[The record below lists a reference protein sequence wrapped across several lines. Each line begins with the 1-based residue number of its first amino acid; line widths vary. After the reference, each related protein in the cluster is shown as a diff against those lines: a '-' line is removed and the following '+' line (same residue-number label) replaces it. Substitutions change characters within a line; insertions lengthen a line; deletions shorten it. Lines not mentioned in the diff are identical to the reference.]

1 MNADECEVNF
11 SLEPADGEQSI
22 PVDRIP
28 SSLVLISVSRDYMHT
43 NDMFVSLNGVR
54 LYRGSVFYSDG
65 LDAGSEENNVRVSR
79 GPPQHQHTTNIES
92 GNGDPRGIDRRTP
105 WFPRVSDLLE
115 NLSDRRNPTM
125 KVHVY

>member
-92 GNGDPRGIDRRTP
+92 CNGEGLIDVHPGFHGSVICSRT
-105 WFPRVSDLLE
+105 FPTGATQR
-115 NLSDRRNPTM
+115 
-125 KVHVY
+125 